1 MLRENEQATEEQ
13 VHPTIVMKD
22 HAFDRDLDDL
32 GQSPDDLERQVDPS
46 RPVGPARQEIELLR
60 R

>member
-1 MLRENEQATEEQ
+1 MLRENRPATEEQ

-32 GQSPDDLERQVDPS
+32 GQSPEDLERQVEPS
-46 RPVGPARQEIELLR
+46 RPVAAERQEIVLLHH
-60 R
+60 